1 MSGLSLIALSRH
13 HHIILLFF
21 YKIVPSIF
29 WWKNRKE
36 RRKSLSRLIFG
47 GIINNVYLGG
57 GLHMGKRLFQEVYA
71 SQDRTDAL
79 ALPEL
84 IVVSEEDDRDTVD
97 FTYHTVHKSY
107 FS

>member
-1 MSGLSLIALSRH
+1 
-13 HHIILLFF
+13 
-21 YKIVPSIF
+21 
-29 WWKNRKE
+29 
-36 RRKSLSRLIFG
+36 
-47 GIINNVYLGG
+47 
-57 GLHMGKRLFQEVYA
+57 MGKRLFQEVYA

-107 FS
+107 ISKEKVVWPYCRKSNTT